1 MWGSGAQTFASKQL
15 CSHREQCYKAPV
27 RGKISLTRNGAV
39 CDMRQTEGTGSEQ
52 GGKEN
57 MFLLLAAQLSS
68 SQPKYKFQLDDKVY
82 STKCLQLYIQT
93 VPESQTRNLEE
104 N

>member
-1 MWGSGAQTFASKQL
+1 M
-15 CSHREQCYKAPV
+15 
-27 RGKISLTRNGAV
+27 RNGGV
-39 CDMRQTEGTGSEQ
+39 CGMSQTGGTDSEQ

-57 MFLLLAAQLSS
+57 MFLLLAAQLTNC
-68 SQPKYKFQLDDKVY
+68 QAKHKFQLDGEVY

-93 VPESQTRNLEE
+93 VPESQTRDLEE